1 MATNPQPGSVIV
13 PPAIAGQRL
22 RRSMSRRSGQNG
34 SVERRGAVFVVRFWE
49 DVAGQ
54 EKRVHRSVQ
63 ICPVSGPGSMTK
75 PEREHRAKEIVQQSG
90 ADTADHFR
98 AVAAVNLGITFRQQ
112 SEWWIRHMQER
123 KRKPVK
129 PHTVCSWKSHLR
141 WLDPRL
147 GAVPLSDVNNLTLQG
162 LVTEMSE
169 AGFSPKTILNY
180 VQVVKMVVAS
190 AIGKDGEEIYPRK
203 WNHEFIDM
211 PVVAGQRTPTF
222 TAEEIQQIISRADGQ
237 FAVLYTL
244 LAASGL
250 RIGEALALQVEHYQ
264 SGTLHIQQGIWNGCI
279 QSPKTLAGI
288 REVDLTAPVAALLEN
303 FLAERKTGFI
313 FRTNRRNAFSPSTVL
328 RRNLHPILI
337 AMGREKAGFHSFR
350 RFRVTHLRKQ
360 GTPED
365 LLRFWIGHAD
375 KSITDG
381 YSKVKRDV
389 EYRKLQAE
397 RVGIGFSIEVV
408 PCCPQILEIE
418 QSPQVLVM

>member
-1 MATNPQPGSVIV
+1 
-13 PPAIAGQRL
+13 
-22 RRSMSRRSGQNG
+22 MSRRSGQNG

-49 DVAGQ
+49 DVAAQ

-90 ADTADHFR
+90 TDTADHFR
-98 AVAAVNLGITFRQQ
+98 ALAAVNLGITFRQQ

-141 WLDPRL
+141 WLEPRL

-162 LVTEMSE
+162 LVTEMSI
-169 AGFSPKTILNY
+169 ANFAPKTISNY
-180 VQVVKMVVAS
+180 VQVVKMVMAS

-222 TAEEIQQIISRADGQ
+222 TADEIQQIVSRANGQ
-237 FAVLYTL
+237 FAALYAL
-244 LAASGL
+244 LAGSGL

-279 QSPKTLAGI
+279 QTPKTRAGT
-288 REVDLTAPVAALLEN
+288 REVDLTASVAAMLEN
-303 FLAERKTGFI
+303 YLDERKTGFL
-313 FRTNRRNAFSPSTVL
+313 FRTNRKNALSPSTVL

-337 AMGREKAGFHSFR
+337 GMGREIAGFHSFR

-365 LLRFWIGHAD
+365 LLRFWIGHAPE
-375 KSITDG
+375 SVTDR
-381 YSKVKRDV
+381 YSKLYEDV
-389 EYRKLQAE
+389 AYRKAQAE
-397 RVGIGFSIEVV
+397 RVGIGFNLEVV
-408 PCCPQILEIE
+408 PCCPQTFVTE
-418 QSPQVLVM
+418 QSSQMLVM